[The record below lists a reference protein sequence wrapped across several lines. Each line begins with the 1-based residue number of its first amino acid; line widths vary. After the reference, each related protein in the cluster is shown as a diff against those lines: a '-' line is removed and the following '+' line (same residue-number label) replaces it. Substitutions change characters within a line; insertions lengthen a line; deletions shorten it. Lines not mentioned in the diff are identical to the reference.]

1 MRSKTFRRKN
11 GKMSRRRRGGV
22 GKLSLTR
29 QTSGELT
36 AMEEGKT
43 VTPSIA
49 ERPILTRTDS
59 QDFDIEEGRANPQV
73 AIDIAT
79 TPTETPNERPTLTR
93 SNTGELNAME
103 TGSVDVESGFGSG
116 RGGKKRGTKKSR
128 KGRKTRKGGKRRK
141 SHRR

>member
-1 MRSKTFRRKN
+1 
-11 GKMSRRRRGGV
+11 V

>member
-11 GKMSRRRRGGV
+11 GKMSRRIRGGV

-29 QTSGELT
+29 QTTGELT
-36 AMEEGKT
+36 AMEEGRT
-43 VTPSIA
+43 VTPPIA

-79 TPTETPNERPTLTR
+79 TPTETPNEKPTLTR